1 MRFAI
6 ASVLSGLLASTVVAY
21 EEGDAA
27 PAPLPRGRMIWGVGG
42 TAGFTTGDRAS
53 GFGAAMVRMDR
64 VVSGPRGPGWLR
76 GQLGYALE
84 IVPVLVL
91 SQGEATYAAG
101 FNLVGRHYLGSG
113 ARRPFVTLGAG
124 LLVSANEIP
133 EAVTHLNFTP
143 QAGFGFLF
151 TSESGPSYSV
161 ELRIHHLS
169 NGGRA
174 ESNPGLNSAVV
185 QFGVSFPNR

>member
-1 MRFAI
+1 
-6 ASVLSGLLASTVVAY
+6 
-21 EEGDAA
+21 
-27 PAPLPRGRMIWGVGG
+27 MIWGV
-42 TAGFTTGDRAS
+42 AGSAGVTTGDRAS

-113 ARRPFVTLGAG
+113 AHRPFVTLGAG
-124 LLVSANEIP
+124 LLVSGNEIP
-133 EAVTHLNFTP
+133 SDVTHLNFTP

-151 TSESGPSYSV
+151 TPESGPSYSI
-161 ELRIHHLS
+161 ELRLHHLS

-185 QFGVSFPNR
+185 QFGVSFRTRTRRR

>member
-1 MRFAI
+1 LRIII
-6 ASVLSGLLASTVVAY
+6 ASVLSGLLTTPVAAG
-21 EEGDAA
+21 EQGDAA
-27 PAPLPRGRMIWGVGG
+27 AVPLPRGQMIWGVAGS
-42 TAGFTTGDRAS
+42 AGFTTGDRAS

-64 VVSGPRGPGWLR
+64 VVSAPRGPGWFR
-76 GQLGYALE
+76 GQLGYSLE

-124 LLVSANEIP
+124 FLVSADEIP
-133 EAVTHLNFTP
+133 NDATNLNFTP

-161 ELRIHHLS
+161 ELRVHHLS